1 MIPYLLSLFHISFVI
16 QGAFNRNQ
24 KILNFYGQFLHLR
37 NHLIN
42 HTNTIFLIATGNT
55 KTVEYFGI
63 DFIVEKIS
71 QEINLA
77 NDKLASKDANSKMP
91 TSAVIHQYQTT
102 LPVSMMGQDQ
112 QHFPVEGVMLINQK
126 LWICVSTVTAD

>member
-1 MIPYLLSLFHISFVI
+1 MITYLLSLFHISFVI

-24 KILNFYGQFLHLR
+24 KILNFYGEFLHLP

-112 QHFPVEGVMLINQK
+112 QHFPVEDAMLINQK